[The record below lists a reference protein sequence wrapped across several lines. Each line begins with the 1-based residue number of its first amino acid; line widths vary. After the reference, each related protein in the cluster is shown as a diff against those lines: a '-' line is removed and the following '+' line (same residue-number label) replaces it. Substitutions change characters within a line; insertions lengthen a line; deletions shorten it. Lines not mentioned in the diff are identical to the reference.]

1 MVGPLRSRSWSAL
14 LTQLIAG
21 TDLDSPDTS
30 WAMDQVMSGQ
40 ATPAQVAAFVVA
52 LRIKGET
59 PAEIAGLAA
68 GMLSHACRVHVPQRA
83 VDVVGTGGDQAHTV
97 NISTMAALV
106 TAAAGAP
113 VVKHGNRA
121 ASSKCGAADVLE
133 ALGVVIDLGPEQV
146 AQCVAEAGIG
156 FCFAPVFH
164 PAMRQVAGVR
174 REIGISTA
182 FNFLGPLTNPAQ
194 PGTALVGCADL
205 RMAPVI
211 ARVLAD
217 REVSA
222 LVVRGDDGL
231 DEITTTTTTSIWVV
245 EAGGVRRDQLDP
257 AELGV
262 PVCRRDDLRGGDAA
276 ANADAVRRLLAGDP
290 GPVRDAVLLNAAA
303 ALVAYHGLT
312 GDLRND
318 LSVMTQRAAKTIDS
332 GAAAALLERWVS
344 LTNTLS
350 TPQHQLVVTLRSAMR
365 GYAAVVWRHDFVGVR
380 IRVHLARRP
389 VSSHARED
397 LPLSVTPGGRCG
409 PRVGDSRGWC
419 TIVRTACFVAWR
431 LAWPSLPCLACH
443 QQLRPPIQPPPQ
455 RPIRQRPP
463 RKFVR

>member
-1 MVGPLRSRSWSAL
+1 MVASLRSRSWPVL

-21 TDLDSPDTS
+21 MDLDSQDTT
-30 WAMDQVMSGQ
+30 WAMEQVMSGQ

-52 LRIKGET
+52 LRVKGET
-59 PAEIAGLAA
+59 PAEIAGLAE
-68 GMLSHACRVHVPQRA
+68 GMLSHARRVHLPQRA

-113 VVKHGNRA
+113 VIKHGNRA
-121 ASSKCGAADVLE
+121 ASSQCGAADVLE
-133 ALGVVIDLGPEQV
+133 ALGVAIDLGPEQV

-164 PAMRQVAGVR
+164 PAMRYAAGVR

-211 ARVLAD
+211 AQVLAD
-217 REVSA
+217 RGIDA

-245 EAGGVRRDQLDP
+245 SAGGVRRDRMDP
-257 AELGV
+257 AALGV
-262 PVCRRDDLRGGDAA
+262 PVSRRDDLRGGDAA
-276 ANADAVRRLLAGDP
+276 ANADAVRCLLAGQP

-303 ALVAYHGLT
+303 ALVAYHGVSADPLDALP
-312 GDLRND
+312 G
-318 LSVMTQRAAKTIDS
+318 MTQRAAEAVDS
-332 GAAAALLERWVS
+332 GAAGALLERWTS
-344 LTNTLS
+344 LTHALS
-350 TPQHQLVVTLRSAMR
+350 
-365 GYAAVVWRHDFVGVR
+365 AAQ
-380 IRVHLARRP
+380 
-389 VSSHARED
+389 RE
-397 LPLSVTPGGRCG
+397 PG
-409 PRVGDSRGWC
+409 D
-419 TIVRTACFVAWR
+419 AE
-431 LAWPSLPCLACH
+431 
-443 QQLRPPIQPPPQ
+443 
-455 RPIRQRPP
+455 
-463 RKFVR
+463 